1 MSEIKDDDEQMNM
14 GLPRDW
20 GGALVGCGASTVALN
35 IGVRIHR
42 QSVVL
47 LTCLPQARQK

>member
-1 MSEIKDDDEQMNM
+1 MSETKDDDEHMNM

-20 GGALVGCGASTVALN
+20 GGALVGCRASTVALN
-35 IGVRIHR
+35 VGVTIHR
-42 QSVVL
+42 KSVVL